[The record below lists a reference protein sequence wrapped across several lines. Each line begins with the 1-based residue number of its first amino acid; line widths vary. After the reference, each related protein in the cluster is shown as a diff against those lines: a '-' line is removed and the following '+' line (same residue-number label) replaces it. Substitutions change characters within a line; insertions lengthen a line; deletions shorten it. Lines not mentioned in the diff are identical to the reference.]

1 MPQGNSLGVVTGLA
15 FVAIF
20 LVMLVTFGQV
30 SKSVHGPFSPSV
42 DAYELAGTARP
53 VIPLESR

>member
-1 MPQGNSLGVVTGLA
+1 MPQNNSLGVVTGLA

-30 SKSVHGPFSPSV
+30 SKSVHGPFSPSGDV
-42 DAYELAGTARP
+42 YELAGAARP
-53 VIPLESR
+53 VR

>member
-1 MPQGNSLGVVTGLA
+1 MQQGNSLGVVTGLA

-30 SKSVHGPFSPSV
+30 SKSVHGPFSPPG
-42 DAYELAGTARP
+42 DFYELPGAARP
-53 VIPLESR
+53 LR